1 MFLITRM
8 GSEFFN
14 LDGVTCEELMSIHG
28 MLVALVALGA
38 LAGLMSSIASYVSC
52 CSLCNQEQVC

>member
-1 MFLITRM
+1 M
-8 GSEFFN
+8 GSDFFN
-14 LDGVTCEELMSIHG
+14 LDGVTCEELVSIHG

-52 CSLCNQEQVC
+52 CSLCHQEQVC

>member
-1 MFLITRM
+1 MR
-8 GSEFFN
+8 SECFN
-14 LDGVTCEELMSIHG
+14 LDGVTCEELMSVNG

-52 CSLCNQEQVC
+52 CSLCHQEQVC

>member
-1 MFLITRM
+1 M

-14 LDGVTCEELMSIHG
+14 LDGVTCEKVMSIDG

-52 CSLCNQEQVC
+52 CSLFSQEQVC

>member
-1 MFLITRM
+1 M
-8 GSEFFN
+8 GSGFFN
-14 LDGVTCEELMSIHG
+14 LDGVTCEELMSIHD
-28 MLVALVALGA
+28 MLVALVVLGA